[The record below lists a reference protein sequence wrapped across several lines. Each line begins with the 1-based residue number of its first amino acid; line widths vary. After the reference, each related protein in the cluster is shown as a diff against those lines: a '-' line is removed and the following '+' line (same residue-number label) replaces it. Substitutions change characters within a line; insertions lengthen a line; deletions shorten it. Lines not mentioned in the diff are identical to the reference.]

1 MNVTSFSVAVGL
13 STAADTLCSQVRVSC
28 YATVFGSQVS
38 QLLLD
43 CQRQLIPS
51 VHRYMDMSVAMLLYL
66 VVKDLLSLIG
76 IWIQEL

>member
-28 YATVFGSQVS
+28 YPTVFGSQVS

-43 CQRQLIPS
+43 CRRQLIPS
-51 VHRYMDMSVAMLLYL
+51 VHRYMSVAMLLYL